1 MNNATNEELY
11 DKELNEA
18 IELFNNS
25 FEAKSISGEEVGNR
39 LREAINTYN
48 DITGFNFSQT
58 DIAKILHLS
67 PSKISGMLNG
77 ERPPSLDQLVDLA
90 NLLHVST
97 DYLLGLNDTYKTDL
111 YGSALYEDEEKIHI
125 TGLSQKSIINLE
137 KFHNSKSGTF
147 ITDSLFRNYNIN
159 YFIISRNGKRTTIP
173 KNIFNHDYSMYVPNA
188 PITILEIPIQLML
201 KLIKVGISN
210 IAKLLFTSDY
220 VLSQEGTLSIEEIK
234 TVKESVK
241 EYLDICFN
249 EKDKQPETGRA
260 LYDVFTCNYSEELN
274 FLNSIIE
281 DYNAFLSIEKTVS
294 NIRIYERHYK
304 LLSNSLNDIE
314 DSINT
319 IKKEYSSDF
328 RSYPENVEKE
338 YSDLINTKTQY
349 KSLLNLYSGKIELSN
364 IELHNSI
371 QRAIKRYIE
380 KKNVTVKPSTA
391 LPSAR

>member
-1 MNNATNEELY
+1 MNSATNEEELY
-11 DKELNEA
+11 DKELSEE
-18 IELFNNS
+18 IELFNKS

-39 LREAINTYN
+39 LREALNTYN

-58 DIAKILHLS
+58 NLAEILHLS

-90 NLLHVST
+90 NLLHVTT
-97 DYLLGLNDTYKTDL
+97 DYLLGLSDTYKTDL
-111 YGSALYEDEEKIHI
+111 YGSALYEDEEKTHI
-125 TGLSQKSIINLE
+125 TGLSQKSIFNLE
-137 KFHNSKSGTF
+137 KFHNSKSGVF
-147 ITDSLFRNYNIN
+147 ITDSLFRNYHIN
-159 YFIISRNGKRTTIP
+159 YFIISRNGKRKTFP
-173 KNIFNHDYSMYVPNA
+173 KNIFNYDYSMYIPDA

-201 KLIKVGISN
+201 KLIKVGIPN
-210 IAKLLFTSDY
+210 IAMLLLTSDY
-220 VLSQEGTLSIEEIK
+220 VLSKEGALSTEEIK

-241 EYLDICFN
+241 EYLDFYFN

-260 LYDVFTCNYSEELN
+260 FYELFNCNYSEELN

-281 DYNAFLSIEKTVS
+281 DYNAFLSIEQTVS
-294 NIRIYERHYK
+294 NIRLYEGHYK

-319 IKKEYSSDF
+319 IKKEYSGDF

-338 YSDLINTKTQY
+338 YSDLLNTKTQY
-349 KSLLNLYSGKIELSN
+349 KSLLNVYSGKIELSK

-371 QRAIKRYIE
+371 QSAIKRYIE
-380 KKNVTVKPSTA
+380 KNDK
-391 LPSAR
+391 